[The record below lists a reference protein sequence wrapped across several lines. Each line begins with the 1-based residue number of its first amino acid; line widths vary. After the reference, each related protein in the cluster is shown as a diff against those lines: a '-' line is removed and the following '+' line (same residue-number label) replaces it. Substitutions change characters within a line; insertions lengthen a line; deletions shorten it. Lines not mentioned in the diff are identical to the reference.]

1 MSFKFTKI
9 DKKTLSKESFDF
21 EDFELD
27 IENEEEGNIN
37 QINNYKI
44 NNNLSSKLASDK
56 YKNKIDDSLKNL
68 EKNKLNDNIN
78 NDKKYEEIDIFKIGN
93 EQEPQNKNQIEKNQT
108 NNKTNTQYYE
118 LTTNGLVEKIRNEY
132 DEIYIHKQNDINNF
146 IEKLANE
153 NCELKLQISKLNL
166 EIIKLKVKNELNTNN
181 NLLQNL
187 NQNIDEE
194 KINKTKKEMQITSEK
209 IELEKKNIK
218 EEYNFII
225 QNISSNIISKNI
237 KSLYDKLIKSKNDLI
252 NSQKINCMLQEENEK
267 LKSEN
272 YKIKLDIIE
281 EKNKI
286 IEKIIEIQTMTNS
299 DIDLNKNLINPIYD
313 NNYSSIIKIA
323 KTEENQNEIDLESD
337 KSNNNVYIYYIE
349 KIKNLTY
356 EKNKLLTSNYDF
368 FVKIN
373 DLSQIIEEKNNIINE
388 QLKLIS
394 SSDLKVLN
402 LEQQINSMSIK
413 HKEMENQLK
422 EAQEKINDL
431 TLEKV
436 GNIVF
441 EEKILEHKNN
451 ISKKQL
457 ENKTAQLNKSLDELT
472 LKNTK
477 LNNNLIKLKE
487 INEKISEENL
497 LQKEENIKEKNK
509 LLQDI
514 NRLKE
519 ELKIK
524 EEKIIITI
532 NEYENKIK
540 NIKESFGNDSN
551 KNNNNVDMEQIQLII
566 NEIYDKIY
574 NNNNLNNINK
584 NINENISLFVKNN
597 INIIVKLNE
606 ISKQINNFYKKDQI
620 YSLITEENEKL
631 KNHIKDIINLTLE
644 KTSITYIKK
653 FKEDF
658 INISFEQLIL
668 KIINYLKVYKVCFLL
683 QKIKTSVSYSEKY
696 ISWLNEKDFF
706 KNNNSSFEELKF
718 EINNIE
724 KQIDYIKNTLKN
736 NSFEFEQKIK
746 NFLSK
751 EEVKIEVNN
760 IQKKYEKVITDIFE
774 YFLKYK
780 IINKK
785 NNDKENL
792 TLKIPIQSYNLMI
805 ENNMNNLSLISQSID
820 LWNVYVNN
828 DLNENNDNVF
838 QEILN
843 MTNIRNAL
851 EYNNISDIITN
862 NNNNEENN
870 QCNQNEN
877 VEENSNNQENDSN
890 KDNEENEENEND
902 YENKEIEN
910 KNENEIDSKIN
921 ESESQ
926 RIENESQNFQDD
938 EE

>member
-68 EKNKLNDNIN
+68 EKNKLNDNVN

-237 KSLYDKLIKSKNDLI
+237 KTLYDKLIQSKNDLI

-313 NNYSSIIKIA
+313 NNYSSINKIA
-323 KTEENQNEIDLESD
+323 KTEENQNEIDLEED

-394 SSDLKVLN
+394 SNDLKVLS
-402 LEQQINSMSIK
+402 LEQQINSMSIR

-574 NNNNLNNINK
+574 NNNLNNINK

-706 KNNNSSFEELKF
+706 KNNNSSFEEFKF

-890 KDNEENEENEND
+890 KDNEENEND

>member
-78 NDKKYEEIDIFKIGN
+78 NDKKYEEIDIFKTGN

-108 NNKTNTQYYE
+108 NIKTNTQYYE

-394 SSDLKVLN
+394 SNDLKVLN

-413 HKEMENQLK
+413 HKAMENQLK

-497 LQKEENIKEKNK
+497 LQKEVNIKEKNK

-551 KNNNNVDMEQIQLII
+551 KNNNVDMEQIQLII
-566 NEIYDKIY
+566 NEIYDNIY
-574 NNNNLNNINK
+574 NNNNLNNNNK

-706 KNNNSSFEELKF
+706 KNNNSSFEEFKF

-792 TLKIPIQSYNLMI
+792 ILKIPIQSYNLMI

-890 KDNEENEENEND
+890 KDNEENEND

>member
-78 NDKKYEEIDIFKIGN
+78 NDKKYEEIDIFKTGN

-323 KTEENQNEIDLESD
+323 KTEENQNEIYLESD

-413 HKEMENQLK
+413 HKAMENQLK

-540 NIKESFGNDSN
+540 NIKESFGKDSN
-551 KNNNNVDMEQIQLII
+551 KNNNVDMEQIQLII

-574 NNNNLNNINK
+574 NNNLNNINK

-706 KNNNSSFEELKF
+706 KNNNSSFEEFKF

-890 KDNEENEENEND
+890 KDNEENEND

>member
-1 MSFKFTKI
+1 MSFKFAKI

-78 NDKKYEEIDIFKIGN
+78 NDKKYEEIEIFKTGN

-237 KSLYDKLIKSKNDLI
+237 KSLYDKLIQSKNDLI

-272 YKIKLDIIE
+272 YKIKSDIIE

-413 HKEMENQLK
+413 HKAMENQLK

-551 KNNNNVDMEQIQLII
+551 KNNNVDMEQIQLII

-574 NNNNLNNINK
+574 NNNLNNINK

-706 KNNNSSFEELKF
+706 KNNNSSFEEFKF

-890 KDNEENEENEND
+890 KDNEENEND

>member
-313 NNYSSIIKIA
+313 NNYSSINKIA
-323 KTEENQNEIDLESD
+323 KTEENQNEIDLEED

-413 HKEMENQLK
+413 HKAMENQLK

-574 NNNNLNNINK
+574 NNNLNNINK

-706 KNNNSSFEELKF
+706 KNNNSSFEEFKF

-890 KDNEENEENEND
+890 KDNEENEND

>member
-78 NDKKYEEIDIFKIGN
+78 NDKKYEEIDIFKTGN

-237 KSLYDKLIKSKNDLI
+237 KSLYDKLIQSKNDLI

-313 NNYSSIIKIA
+313 NNYSSINKIA

-413 HKEMENQLK
+413 HKAMENQLK

-706 KNNNSSFEELKF
+706 KNNNSSFEEFKF

-890 KDNEENEENEND
+890 KDNEENEND

>member
-78 NDKKYEEIDIFKIGN
+78 NDKKYEEIEIFKTGN

-299 DIDLNKNLINPIYD
+299 DIDLNKNLIYPIYD

-413 HKEMENQLK
+413 HKAMENQLK

-574 NNNNLNNINK
+574 NNNLNNINK

-706 KNNNSSFEELKF
+706 KNNNSSFEEFKF

-890 KDNEENEENEND
+890 KDNEENEND

>member
-78 NDKKYEEIDIFKIGN
+78 NDKKYEEIDIFKTGN

-323 KTEENQNEIDLESD
+323 KTEENQNEIYLESD

-394 SSDLKVLN
+394 SNDLKVLN

-413 HKEMENQLK
+413 HKAMENQLK

-574 NNNNLNNINK
+574 NNNLNNINK

-706 KNNNSSFEELKF
+706 KNNNSSFEEFKF

-890 KDNEENEENEND
+890 KDNEENEND

>member
-44 NNNLSSKLASDK
+44 NNNLSSKLASHK
-56 YKNKIDDSLKNL
+56 YKDNIDNSLKNL
-68 EKNKLNDNIN
+68 EKNKLNDNKN
-78 NDKKYEEIDIFKIGN
+78 NDKKYEEIDIFKTGN

-349 KIKNLTY
+349 RIKNLTY

-394 SSDLKVLN
+394 SNDLKVLN

-413 HKEMENQLK
+413 HKEMENLLK

-551 KNNNNVDMEQIQLII
+551 KNNNVDMEQIQLII

-574 NNNNLNNINK
+574 NNNLNNINK

-706 KNNNSSFEELKF
+706 KNNNSSFEEFKF

-890 KDNEENEENEND
+890 KDNEENEND

>member
-78 NDKKYEEIDIFKIGN
+78 NDKKYEEIDIFKTGN

-394 SSDLKVLN
+394 SNDLKVLN

-413 HKEMENQLK
+413 HKAMENQLK
-422 EAQEKINDL
+422 EAQEKINEL

-436 GNIVF
+436 GNVVF

-524 EEKIIITI
+524 EEKIILTI

-540 NIKESFGNDSN
+540 NIKERFGNDSN
-551 KNNNNVDMEQIQLII
+551 KNNNNVDMEQIQIII

-574 NNNNLNNINK
+574 NNNLNNINK

-606 ISKQINNFYKKDQI
+606 INKQINYFYKKDQI

-706 KNNNSSFEELKF
+706 KNNNSSFEEFKF

-890 KDNEENEENEND
+890 KDNEENEND

>member
-1 MSFKFTKI
+1 MSLKFTKI

-78 NDKKYEEIDIFKIGN
+78 NDKKYEEIDIFKTGN

-313 NNYSSIIKIA
+313 YNYSSIIKIA

-436 GNIVF
+436 GNIAF

-457 ENKTAQLNKSLDELT
+457 ENKTAQLNKSIDELT

-524 EEKIIITI
+524 EEKIILTI

-597 INIIVKLNE
+597 INIIV
-606 ISKQINNFYKKDQI
+606 
-620 YSLITEENEKL
+620 
-631 KNHIKDIINLTLE
+631 
-644 KTSITYIKK
+644 
-653 FKEDF
+653 
-658 INISFEQLIL
+658 
-668 KIINYLKVYKVCFLL
+668 
-683 QKIKTSVSYSEKY
+683 
-696 ISWLNEKDFF
+696 
-706 KNNNSSFEELKF
+706 
-718 EINNIE
+718 
-724 KQIDYIKNTLKN
+724 
-736 NSFEFEQKIK
+736 
-746 NFLSK
+746 
-751 EEVKIEVNN
+751 
-760 IQKKYEKVITDIFE
+760 
-774 YFLKYK
+774 
-780 IINKK
+780 
-785 NNDKENL
+785 
-792 TLKIPIQSYNLMI
+792 
-805 ENNMNNLSLISQSID
+805 
-820 LWNVYVNN
+820 
-828 DLNENNDNVF
+828 
-838 QEILN
+838 
-843 MTNIRNAL
+843 
-851 EYNNISDIITN
+851 
-862 NNNNEENN
+862 
-870 QCNQNEN
+870 
-877 VEENSNNQENDSN
+877 
-890 KDNEENEENEND
+890 
-902 YENKEIEN
+902 
-910 KNENEIDSKIN
+910 
-921 ESESQ
+921 
-926 RIENESQNFQDD
+926 
-938 EE
+938 

>member
-272 YKIKLDIIE
+272 YKIKSDIIE

-299 DIDLNKNLINPIYD
+299 DIDLNKILINPIYD

-394 SSDLKVLN
+394 SNDLKVLN

-413 HKEMENQLK
+413 HKAMENQLK

-574 NNNNLNNINK
+574 NNNLNNINK

-706 KNNNSSFEELKF
+706 KNNNSSFEEFKF

-890 KDNEENEENEND
+890 KDNEENEND

>member
-44 NNNLSSKLASDK
+44 NNNLSSKLASHK
-56 YKNKIDDSLKNL
+56 YKDNIDNSLKNL
-68 EKNKLNDNIN
+68 EKNKLNDNKN

-132 DEIYIHKQNDINNF
+132 DEINIHKQNDINNF

-237 KSLYDKLIKSKNDLI
+237 KSLYDKLIQSKNDLI

-272 YKIKLDIIE
+272 YKIKSDIIE

-299 DIDLNKNLINPIYD
+299 DIDLNKILINPIYD

-349 KIKNLTY
+349 KIENLTY

-413 HKEMENQLK
+413 HKAMENQLK

-551 KNNNNVDMEQIQLII
+551 KNNNVDMEQIQLII

-574 NNNNLNNINK
+574 NNNLNNINK

-706 KNNNSSFEELKF
+706 KNNNSSFEEFKF

-890 KDNEENEENEND
+890 KDNEENEND

>member
-78 NDKKYEEIDIFKIGN
+78 NDKKYEEIDIFKTGN

-272 YKIKLDIIE
+272 YKIKSDIIE

-323 KTEENQNEIDLESD
+323 KTEENQNEIDLETD

-413 HKEMENQLK
+413 HKAMENQLK

-551 KNNNNVDMEQIQLII
+551 KNNNVDMEQIQLII

-706 KNNNSSFEELKF
+706 KNNNSSFEEFKF

-890 KDNEENEENEND
+890 KDNEENEND

>member
-78 NDKKYEEIDIFKIGN
+78 NDKKYEEIDIFKTGN

-272 YKIKLDIIE
+272 YKIKSDIIE

-313 NNYSSIIKIA
+313 NNYSSINKIA

-413 HKEMENQLK
+413 HKAMENQLK

-606 ISKQINNFYKKDQI
+606 IGKQINNFYKKDQI

-760 IQKKYEKVITDIFE
+760 IQ
-774 YFLKYK
+774 
-780 IINKK
+780 
-785 NNDKENL
+785 
-792 TLKIPIQSYNLMI
+792 
-805 ENNMNNLSLISQSID
+805 
-820 LWNVYVNN
+820 
-828 DLNENNDNVF
+828 
-838 QEILN
+838 
-843 MTNIRNAL
+843 
-851 EYNNISDIITN
+851 
-862 NNNNEENN
+862 
-870 QCNQNEN
+870 
-877 VEENSNNQENDSN
+877 
-890 KDNEENEENEND
+890 
-902 YENKEIEN
+902 
-910 KNENEIDSKIN
+910 
-921 ESESQ
+921 
-926 RIENESQNFQDD
+926 
-938 EE
+938 

>member
-78 NDKKYEEIDIFKIGN
+78 NDKKYEEIDIFKTGN

-237 KSLYDKLIKSKNDLI
+237 KSLYDKLIQSKNDLI

-313 NNYSSIIKIA
+313 NNYSSINKIA

-349 KIKNLTY
+349 RIKNLTY

-413 HKEMENQLK
+413 HKAMENQLK

-551 KNNNNVDMEQIQLII
+551 KNNNVDMEQIQLII

-706 KNNNSSFEELKF
+706 KNNNPSFEELKF

-890 KDNEENEENEND
+890 KDNEENEND

>member
-1 MSFKFTKI
+1 MSFKFAKI

-78 NDKKYEEIDIFKIGN
+78 NDKKYEEIDIFKTGN

-237 KSLYDKLIKSKNDLI
+237 KSLYDKLIQSKNDLI

-286 IEKIIEIQTMTNS
+286 IEKIIEIQTMINS

-313 NNYSSIIKIA
+313 NNYSSINKIA
-323 KTEENQNEIDLESD
+323 KTEENQNEIDLDSD

-706 KNNNSSFEELKF
+706 KNNNPSFEELKF

-877 VEENSNNQENDSN
+877 VEENSNNKENDSN
-890 KDNEENEENEND
+890 KDNEENEND

>member
-1 MSFKFTKI
+1 MSFNFAKI

-27 IENEEEGNIN
+27 IENEEEGKIN

-394 SSDLKVLN
+394 STDLKVLN

-413 HKEMENQLK
+413 HKAMENQLK

-551 KNNNNVDMEQIQLII
+551 KNNNVDMEQIQLII

-574 NNNNLNNINK
+574 NNNLNNINK

-890 KDNEENEENEND
+890 KDNEENEND

>member
-313 NNYSSIIKIA
+313 NNYSSINKIA
-323 KTEENQNEIDLESD
+323 KTEENQNEIDLEED

-394 SSDLKVLN
+394 SNDLKVLS
-402 LEQQINSMSIK
+402 LEQQINSMSIR

-574 NNNNLNNINK
+574 NNNLNNINK

-706 KNNNSSFEELKF
+706 KNNNSSFEEFKF

-890 KDNEENEENEND
+890 KDNEENEND

>member
-27 IENEEEGNIN
+27 IENEDEGNIN

-323 KTEENQNEIDLESD
+323 KTEENQNEIDLETD

-394 SSDLKVLN
+394 SNDLKVLS

-413 HKEMENQLK
+413 HKAMENQLK

-551 KNNNNVDMEQIQLII
+551 KNNNVDMEQIQLII

-574 NNNNLNNINK
+574 NNNLNNINK

-706 KNNNSSFEELKF
+706 KNNNPSFEELKF

-890 KDNEENEENEND
+890 KDNEENEND

>member
-78 NDKKYEEIDIFKIGN
+78 NDKKYEEIDIFKTGN

-237 KSLYDKLIKSKNDLI
+237 KTLYDKLIQSKNDLI

-313 NNYSSIIKIA
+313 NNYSSINKIA
-323 KTEENQNEIDLESD
+323 KTEENQNEIDLEAD

-394 SSDLKVLN
+394 SNDLKVLN

-514 NRLKE
+514 NRLKD

-574 NNNNLNNINK
+574 NNNLNNINK

-606 ISKQINNFYKKDQI
+606 IGKQINKINKKDQI

-706 KNNNSSFEELKF
+706 KNNNPSFEELKF

-890 KDNEENEENEND
+890 KDNEENEND

-926 RIENESQNFQDD
+926 RIENESQKFQD
-938 EE
+938 EEE

>member
-44 NNNLSSKLASDK
+44 NNNLSSKLASHK
-56 YKNKIDDSLKNL
+56 YKDNIDNSLKNL

-78 NDKKYEEIDIFKIGN
+78 NDKKYEEIDIFKTGN

-313 NNYSSIIKIA
+313 NNYSSINKIA
-323 KTEENQNEIDLESD
+323 KTEENQNEIDLEED

-551 KNNNNVDMEQIQLII
+551 KNNNVDMEQIQLII

-574 NNNNLNNINK
+574 NNNLNNINK

-706 KNNNSSFEELKF
+706 KNNNSSFEEFKF

-890 KDNEENEENEND
+890 KDNEENEND

>member
-78 NDKKYEEIDIFKIGN
+78 NDKKYEEIDIFKTGN

-225 QNISSNIISKNI
+225 QNISSNIISKNV

-394 SSDLKVLN
+394 SNDLKVLN

-413 HKEMENQLK
+413 HKAMENQLK

-524 EEKIIITI
+524 EEKIILTI

-540 NIKESFGNDSN
+540 NIKERFGNDSN
-551 KNNNNVDMEQIQLII
+551 KNNNNVDMEQIQIII

-574 NNNNLNNINK
+574 NNNLNNINK

-706 KNNNSSFEELKF
+706 KNNNSSFEEFKF

-890 KDNEENEENEND
+890 KDNEENEND

>member
-27 IENEEEGNIN
+27 IENEEDGNIN

-78 NDKKYEEIDIFKIGN
+78 NDKKYEEIDIFKTGN

-108 NNKTNTQYYE
+108 NNKSNTQYYE

-146 IEKLANE
+146 IEKLTNE

-237 KSLYDKLIKSKNDLI
+237 KSLYDKLIQSKNDLI

-313 NNYSSIIKIA
+313 NNYSSINKIA
-323 KTEENQNEIDLESD
+323 KTEENQNEIDLDSD

-394 SSDLKVLN
+394 SNDLKVLS
-402 LEQQINSMSIK
+402 LEQQINSMSIR

-477 LNNNLIKLKE
+477 LNNNLIKLKG

-524 EEKIIITI
+524 EEKIILTI

-890 KDNEENEENEND
+890 KDNEENEND

>member
-78 NDKKYEEIDIFKIGN
+78 NDKKYEEIDIFKTGN

-237 KSLYDKLIKSKNDLI
+237 KSLYDKLIQSKNDLI

-272 YKIKLDIIE
+272 YKIKSDIIE

-323 KTEENQNEIDLESD
+323 KTEENQNEIDLETD

-413 HKEMENQLK
+413 HKAMENQLK

-551 KNNNNVDMEQIQLII
+551 KNNNVDMEQIQLII

-574 NNNNLNNINK
+574 NNNLNNINK

-706 KNNNSSFEELKF
+706 KNNNSSFEEFKF

-890 KDNEENEENEND
+890 KDNEENEND

>member
-1 MSFKFTKI
+1 MNSIK
-9 DKKTLSKESFDF
+9 S
-21 EDFELD
+21 
-27 IENEEEGNIN
+27 
-37 QINNYKI
+37 
-44 NNNLSSKLASDK
+44 
-56 YKNKIDDSLKNL
+56 
-68 EKNKLNDNIN
+68 

-153 NCELKLQISKLNL
+153 NCELKSQISKLNL

-349 KIKNLTY
+349 RIKNLTY

-413 HKEMENQLK
+413 HKAMENQLK

-574 NNNNLNNINK
+574 NNNLNNINK

-890 KDNEENEENEND
+890 KDNEENEND

>member
-78 NDKKYEEIDIFKIGN
+78 NDKKYEEIEIFKTGN

-237 KSLYDKLIKSKNDLI
+237 KSLYDKLIQSKNDLI

-272 YKIKLDIIE
+272 YKIKSDIIE

-373 DLSQIIEEKNNIINE
+373 DLSQIIDEKNNIINE

-413 HKEMENQLK
+413 HKAMENQLK

-551 KNNNNVDMEQIQLII
+551 KNNNVDMEQIQLII

-574 NNNNLNNINK
+574 NNNNLNNNNK

-706 KNNNSSFEELKF
+706 KNNNSSFEEFKF

-890 KDNEENEENEND
+890 KDNEENEND

>member
-27 IENEEEGNIN
+27 IENEEDGNIN

-78 NDKKYEEIDIFKIGN
+78 NDKKYEEIDIFKTGN

-299 DIDLNKNLINPIYD
+299 DIDLNKILINPIYD

-323 KTEENQNEIDLESD
+323 KTEENQNEIDLETD

-394 SSDLKVLN
+394 SNDLKVLN

-413 HKEMENQLK
+413 HKEMENLLK

-551 KNNNNVDMEQIQLII
+551 KNNNVDMEQIQLII

-574 NNNNLNNINK
+574 NNNLNNINK

-890 KDNEENEENEND
+890 KDNEENEND

>member
-44 NNNLSSKLASDK
+44 NNNLSSKLASHK
-56 YKNKIDDSLKNL
+56 YKDNIDNSLKNL

-225 QNISSNIISKNI
+225 QNISSNIISKNV

-413 HKEMENQLK
+413 HKAMENQLK

-497 LQKEENIKEKNK
+497 LQKEENKKEKNK

-574 NNNNLNNINK
+574 NNNLNNINK

-706 KNNNSSFEELKF
+706 KNNNSSFEEFKF

-890 KDNEENEENEND
+890 KDNEENEND

-926 RIENESQNFQDD
+926 RIENESQNFQD
-938 EE
+938 EEE

>member
-44 NNNLSSKLASDK
+44 NINLSSKLASDK

-68 EKNKLNDNIN
+68 EKNKLNDNKN

-93 EQEPQNKNQIEKNQT
+93 EQEPQNKNQNEKNQT

-181 NLLQNL
+181 NLLQNI
-187 NQNIDEE
+187 NQNVDEE

-299 DIDLNKNLINPIYD
+299 DIDLNKILINPIYD

-323 KTEENQNEIDLESD
+323 KTEENQNEIDLETD

-413 HKEMENQLK
+413 HKEMENLLK

-706 KNNNSSFEELKF
+706 KNNNSSFEEFKF

-792 TLKIPIQSYNLMI
+792 ILKIPIQSYNLMI

-890 KDNEENEENEND
+890 KDNEENEND

>member
-44 NNNLSSKLASDK
+44 NNNLSSKLASHK
-56 YKNKIDDSLKNL
+56 YKDNIDNSLKNL
-68 EKNKLNDNIN
+68 EKNKLNDNNN

-153 NCELKLQISKLNL
+153 NCELKSQISKLNL

-313 NNYSSIIKIA
+313 NNYSSINKIA
-323 KTEENQNEIDLESD
+323 KTEENQNEIYLESD

-890 KDNEENEENEND
+890 KDNEENEND

>member
-44 NNNLSSKLASDK
+44 NNNLSSKLASHK
-56 YKNKIDDSLKNL
+56 YKDNIDNSLKNL
-68 EKNKLNDNIN
+68 EKNKLNDNKN

-93 EQEPQNKNQIEKNQT
+93 EQEPQNKYQIEKNQT

-166 EIIKLKVKNELNTNN
+166 EIIKLKVKNELSTNN

-194 KINKTKKEMQITSEK
+194 KINKTKKEMQITFEK

-225 QNISSNIISKNI
+225 QNISSNIISKNV

-313 NNYSSIIKIA
+313 NNYSSINKIA
-323 KTEENQNEIDLESD
+323 KTEENQNEIDLEED

-394 SSDLKVLN
+394 SNDLKVLN

-413 HKEMENQLK
+413 HKAMENQLK

-551 KNNNNVDMEQIQLII
+551 KNNNVDMEQIQLII

-574 NNNNLNNINK
+574 NNNLNNINK

-751 EEVKIEVNN
+751 EEVKIGVNN

-877 VEENSNNQENDSN
+877 VEENSNNQENDFN
-890 KDNEENEENEND
+890 KDNEENEND

>member
-68 EKNKLNDNIN
+68 EKNKLNGNIN
-78 NDKKYEEIDIFKIGN
+78 NDKKYEEIDIFKTGN

-225 QNISSNIISKNI
+225 QNTSSNIISKNI

-394 SSDLKVLN
+394 SNDLKVLN

-540 NIKESFGNDSN
+540 NIKGSFGNDSN
-551 KNNNNVDMEQIQLII
+551 KNNNVDMEQIQLII

-574 NNNNLNNINK
+574 NNNNLNNNNK

-706 KNNNSSFEELKF
+706 KNNNSSFEEFKF

-877 VEENSNNQENDSN
+877 VEENSNNKENDSN
-890 KDNEENEENEND
+890 KDNEENEND

>member
-44 NNNLSSKLASDK
+44 NNNLSSKLASHK
-56 YKNKIDDSLKNL
+56 YKDNIDDSLKNL

-78 NDKKYEEIDIFKIGN
+78 NDKKYEEIDIFKTGN

-237 KSLYDKLIKSKNDLI
+237 KTLYDKLIQSKNDLI

-313 NNYSSIIKIA
+313 NNYSSINKIA

-394 SSDLKVLN
+394 SNDLKVLN

-413 HKEMENQLK
+413 HKAMENQLK

-574 NNNNLNNINK
+574 NNNLNNINK

-706 KNNNSSFEELKF
+706 KNNNSSFEEFKF

-877 VEENSNNQENDSN
+877 VEENSNNKENDSN
-890 KDNEENEENEND
+890 KDNEENEND

>member
-1 MSFKFTKI
+1 MSFIFAKI

-68 EKNKLNDNIN
+68 EKNKLNDNKN

-132 DEIYIHKQNDINNF
+132 DEINIHKQNDINNF

-237 KSLYDKLIKSKNDLI
+237 KSLYDKLIQSKNDLI

-272 YKIKLDIIE
+272 YKIKSDIIE

-313 NNYSSIIKIA
+313 NNYSSINKIA

-413 HKEMENQLK
+413 HKAMENQLK

-551 KNNNNVDMEQIQLII
+551 KNNNVDMEQIQLII

-574 NNNNLNNINK
+574 NNNLNNINK

-706 KNNNSSFEELKF
+706 KNNNSSFEEFKF

-890 KDNEENEENEND
+890 KDNEENEND

>member
-237 KSLYDKLIKSKNDLI
+237 KSLYDKLIQSKNDLI

-413 HKEMENQLK
+413 HKEMENLLK

-540 NIKESFGNDSN
+540 NIKESFGNYSN

-574 NNNNLNNINK
+574 NNNLNNINK

-706 KNNNSSFEELKF
+706 KNNNSSFEEFKF

-890 KDNEENEENEND
+890 KDNEENEND

>member
-237 KSLYDKLIKSKNDLI
+237 KSLYDKLIQSKNDLI

-349 KIKNLTY
+349 RIKNLTY

-394 SSDLKVLN
+394 SNDLKVLN

-413 HKEMENQLK
+413 HKEMENLLK

-551 KNNNNVDMEQIQLII
+551 KNNNVDMEQIQLII

-574 NNNNLNNINK
+574 NNNLNNINK

-706 KNNNSSFEELKF
+706 KNNNSSFEEFKF

-890 KDNEENEENEND
+890 KDNEENEND

>member
-27 IENEEEGNIN
+27 IENEEDGNIN

-44 NNNLSSKLASDK
+44 NNNLSSKLASHK
-56 YKNKIDDSLKNL
+56 YKDNIDNSLKNL
-68 EKNKLNDNIN
+68 EKNKLNDNKN

-237 KSLYDKLIKSKNDLI
+237 KSLYDKLIQSKNDLI

-272 YKIKLDIIE
+272 YKIKSDIIE

-349 KIKNLTY
+349 RIKNLTY

-394 SSDLKVLN
+394 SNDLKVLN

-457 ENKTAQLNKSLDELT
+457 ENKTAQLNKNLDELT

-524 EEKIIITI
+524 EEKIILTI

-574 NNNNLNNINK
+574 NNNLNNINK

-706 KNNNSSFEELKF
+706 KNNNSSFEEFKF

-890 KDNEENEENEND
+890 KDNEENEND